1 MRSKPRGPKPPV
13 LLPRPP
19 GGDNRTSKPPQ
30 GTGPDRAASG
40 PNGGGSRS
48 GVVTREPGGRPSAW
62 SHKASPWLT
71 WSAPS
76 LVPFLHVHDSC
87 PEGQLPPPKFWR
99 NKVKMQLLEDE
110 CPFTAD
116 KGYSVWDPRGLWDET
131 QNSGTGP
138 AQAELH
144 PDGLTGNRNTCSVT
158 VKGRAMSSCS
168 SWGRPLRRLLRLLGA
183 LRRPSGSRV
192 DSGEQAGGAAAQADQ
207 EEGEAQRRA
216 AGVGGCPASR

>member
-1 MRSKPRGPKPPV
+1 MPARGLCLSEGGPSSLCLNSCLCGNHHLCGQSHRKPWSPMRSKPRGPKPPV

-30 GTGPDRAASG
+30 GTGPDTAASG

-62 SHKASPWLT
+62 SLKASPWLT

-76 LVPFLHVHDSC
+76 SVPFLHVHDGC

-116 KGYSVWDPRGLWDET
+116 KGYSVWDPRGPWDKT
-131 QNSGTGP
+131 QY
-138 AQAELH
+138 
-144 PDGLTGNRNTCSVT
+144 
-158 VKGRAMSSCS
+158 
-168 SWGRPLRRLLRLLGA
+168 
-183 LRRPSGSRV
+183 
-192 DSGEQAGGAAAQADQ
+192 
-207 EEGEAQRRA
+207 
-216 AGVGGCPASR
+216 

>member
-30 GTGPDRAASG
+30 GTGPDTAASG

-62 SHKASPWLT
+62 SLKALPWLT

-76 LVPFLHVHDSC
+76 SVPFLHVHDGC

-131 QNSGTGP
+131 QY
-138 AQAELH
+138 
-144 PDGLTGNRNTCSVT
+144 
-158 VKGRAMSSCS
+158 
-168 SWGRPLRRLLRLLGA
+168 
-183 LRRPSGSRV
+183 
-192 DSGEQAGGAAAQADQ
+192 
-207 EEGEAQRRA
+207 
-216 AGVGGCPASR
+216 